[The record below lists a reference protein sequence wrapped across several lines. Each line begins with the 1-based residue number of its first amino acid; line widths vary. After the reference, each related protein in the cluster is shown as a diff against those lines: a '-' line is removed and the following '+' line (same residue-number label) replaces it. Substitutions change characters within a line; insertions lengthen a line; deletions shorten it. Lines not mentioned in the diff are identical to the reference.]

1 MENILIGI
9 GIVGLVLVAVVA
21 VIQFVKSDR
30 STQINKIREWLLFA
44 VIEAEKALGSKTGA
58 AKLSYVYNLFV
69 TKFPVMSSIISFE
82 KFSSLV
88 DEALVKMK
96 EVLDNSEDLQK
107 FIDGLK

>member
-1 MENILIGI
+1 MENVLIGI
-9 GIVGLVLVAVVA
+9 GIVGVILVAVVA

-58 AKLSYVYNLFV
+58 AKLSYVYNLFI
-69 TKFPVMSSIISFE
+69 TKFPFISNIISFE

>member
-21 VIQFVKSDR
+21 VIQFIKSDR

-44 VIEAEKALGSKTGA
+44 VIEAEKVLGSKTGE
-58 AKLSYVYNLFV
+58 AKLSYVYNLFI
-69 TKFPVMSSIISFE
+69 TKFPIISNIISFE